1 MTLVQKIDTML
12 VGPAGLPR
20 ETLRASGSLYRPKPL
35 SSGATMSYSPEAFCF
50 GGRYAETIDQTSNS
64 SPARLADVARRRKG
78 ADCSSLPR
86 HDADRGRAGDD
97 FGRNRACQIRG
108 GVWCNGD
115 RDSTA
120 AARWARV
127 WKIRRVH
134 LAGLESTD
142 SAFRLCRKHFCRA
155 RTYLS
160 AEMIFRQ
167 FRWQKKSPIVEGFDR
182 CMLIDEQLSHRAIN
196 NSRCHPMNFASR

>member
-1 MTLVQKIDTML
+1 VGTVQRLFEKTTYDRAPISCILPQTACLSDFANTRSEDPRGNGYLDEFSPYERWMTLGCAAEEADWKQWKWFMTLVQKIDTML

-97 FGRNRACQIRG
+97 FG
-108 GVWCNGD
+108 
-115 RDSTA
+115 
-120 AARWARV
+120 
-127 WKIRRVH
+127 
-134 LAGLESTD
+134 
-142 SAFRLCRKHFCRA
+142 
-155 RTYLS
+155 
-160 AEMIFRQ
+160 
-167 FRWQKKSPIVEGFDR
+167 
-182 CMLIDEQLSHRAIN
+182 
-196 NSRCHPMNFASR
+196 